1 MKVVIAGA
9 GLAAQRCCEALRG
22 GGHDGPIVMVGEEP
36 HTPYDRPPLSKTVA
50 AGEHVDLCLRPASWY
65 AARGVELRLG
75 VAARRLHAAGHELI
89 LDDGETLRYD
99 RLLIA
104 TGAVPV
110 VPPALAVAR
119 GVQVLRTL
127 EDAQRLRGALAPGVR
142 LAVVG
147 AGLVGQEVA
156 STAAARGA
164 RVTLIDAAR
173 APFDALVGPRLGGW
187 LADVHRGAGV
197 DVRLGVTVERV
208 EGAGLR
214 LGDGTRVACDHVVVG
229 VGVRPAS
236 DWLKGCGLGSR
247 GVAVDS
253 EGRTALPHV
262 YAAGDVACPL
272 DPLTGRHVSSGHWE
286 AAARQGAAAARAMLG
301 LGPAPPALPVVWS
314 DQHGMRLQRLGDPRD
329 ADGATLDGDPRERSF
344 VLTYQRA
351 GRPVAAVVANC
362 PGAVR
367 ALRRRLDAAA
377 QPERMAA

>member
-1 MKVVIAGA
+1 VIAGA
-9 GLAAQRCCEALRG
+9 GLAAQRCCEALRA

-36 HTPYDRPPLSKTVA
+36 HAPYDRPPLSKAVA
-50 AGEHVDLCLRPASWY
+50 AGEHVDLGLRPASWY
-65 AARGVELRLG
+65 ADRGVELRLG

-89 LDDGETLRYD
+89 LDDGETLGYD

-110 VPPALAVAR
+110 VPPALAVAP

-127 EDAQRLRGALAPGVR
+127 EDAQRLRGALAPGAR

-187 LADVHRGAGV
+187 LADVHRGAGI
-197 DVRLGVTVERV
+197 DVRLGVNVERV
-208 EGAGLR
+208 DGEGLR

-229 VGVRPAS
+229 IGVRPAS

-253 EGRTALPHV
+253 DGRTALPHV

-286 AAARQGAAAARAMLG
+286 AAARHGAAAARAMLG

-329 ADGATLDGDPRERSF
+329 ADTAALDGDPRERSF

-351 GRPVAAVVANC
+351 GRPIAAVVADR
-362 PGAVR
+362 PGALR

-377 QPERMAA
+377 RPERMAA